1 MKRIILI
8 AVAVMLLCSV
18 ASDESMFAEL
28 TYDQLFIIRSA
39 IEQEIISRPEWKEVT
54 VPTGD
59 WIVVIDIP
67 AGYYS
72 IRPVKY
78 GYIKIKDTNGSLYF
92 SDAMDEGETIGKIEL
107 LDGYSIR
114 IEDPFV
120 FSAPKGLDF

>member
-1 MKRIILI
+1 MKKIICLFLI
-8 AVAVMLLCSV
+8 LCMVPVIALADNFSKM
-18 ASDESMFAEL
+18 SYNEL
-28 TYDQLFIIRSA
+28 VNIFRSIA
-39 IEQEIISRPEWKEVT
+39 LEIMSRPEWKEVT

-59 WIVVIDIP
+59 WIVGIDIP

-78 GYIKIKDTNGSLYF
+78 GYIKIKDTKGSLYF

-114 IEDPFV
+114 IEDPFI